1 MKIRGVCK
9 WLLSFRMP
17 QSAFRTCTGA
27 LGEAKTMKTKTPPGH
42 PSAFEIVSQFV
53 AALAAQDAATMKS
66 LHAEE
71 YVVDWVYGDAFEN
84 PPSSAKES
92 AAFFPTWFAGFDEI
106 DFDVKRTIAAEEVVV
121 TEWIFTGTHTG
132 PLGPPVFEERLDP
145 TGRTI
150 QFRGVT
156 FYDVRAGL
164 IQRETIY
171 MDLATLLVE
180 LGARV

>member
-1 MKIRGVCK
+1 M
-9 WLLSFRMP
+9 
-17 QSAFRTCTGA
+17 T
-27 LGEAKTMKTKTPPGH
+27 TKTLTGN

-66 LHAEE
+66 LHAED
-71 YVVDWVYGDAFEN
+71 YVVDWVYGDAFES

-92 AAFFPTWFAGFDEI
+92 AAFFPAWFVGIGEI
-106 DFDVKRTIAAEEVVV
+106 DYEVRRTIAAEEVVV

-132 PLGPPVFEERLDP
+132 PLGPPVFEEWLQP

-156 FYDVRAGL
+156 IYDVCAGL
-164 IQRETIY
+164 IKRETIY

>member
-1 MKIRGVCK
+1 MKKQIPK
-9 WLLSFRMP
+9 DN
-17 QSAFRTCTGA
+17 
-27 LGEAKTMKTKTPPGH
+27 

-53 AALAAQDAATMKS
+53 AALAAQDTSTMQS
-66 LHAEE
+66 LHAQD
-71 YVVDWVYGDAFEN
+71 YNVDWVYGDAFEN
-84 PPSSAKES
+84 PPSSAAES
-92 AAFFPTWFAGFDEI
+92 AAFFPAWLAGFDEI
-106 DFDVKRTIAAEEVVV
+106 DYEVKRTIAAEKVVV

-132 PLGPPVFEERLDP
+132 PLGPPVFEERFAP

-156 FYDVRAGL
+156 IYDVGEGL

>member
-1 MKIRGVCK
+1 MTRDAT
-9 WLLSFRMP
+9 SP
-17 QSAFRTCTGA
+17 S
-27 LGEAKTMKTKTPPGH
+27 
-42 PSAFEIVSQFV
+42 PSAFEVVSQLV
-53 AALAAQDAATMKS
+53 AAMAGRDIETMQS
-66 LHAEE
+66 LHAED

-84 PPSSAKES
+84 RPIPAEQS
-92 AAFFPTWFAGFDEI
+92 AAFFPAWFAGFDEV
-106 DFDVKRTIAAEEVVV
+106 DYEVKRTIAAAGVVV

-132 PLGPPVFEERLDP
+132 PLGPPVFEEQLDP

-150 QFRGVT
+150 RFRGVT
-156 FYDVRAGL
+156 VYDVSGGL